1 MFSRRKDPAP
11 NAPRKADGAK
21 LMAQVC
27 ILVLT
32 AAFLSKTTDVLGTG
46 IMRTASGASN

>member
-11 NAPRKADGAK
+11 AAPRKGDGAK

-27 ILVLT
+27 ILHLTPVL
-32 AAFLSKTTDVLGTG
+32 
-46 IMRTASGASN
+46 